1 MPNISQN
8 AKKYLSLF
16 EIEKS
21 LKLPN
26 LLYFYVSKGSTV
38 GRPLKNH
45 QDLFDAA
52 AVEFVSVFC
61 VPTKGGQARKTKSED
76 EC

>member
-1 MPNISQN
+1 M
-8 AKKYLSLF
+8 
-16 EIEKS
+16 
-21 LKLPN
+21 
-26 LLYFYVSKGSTV
+26 